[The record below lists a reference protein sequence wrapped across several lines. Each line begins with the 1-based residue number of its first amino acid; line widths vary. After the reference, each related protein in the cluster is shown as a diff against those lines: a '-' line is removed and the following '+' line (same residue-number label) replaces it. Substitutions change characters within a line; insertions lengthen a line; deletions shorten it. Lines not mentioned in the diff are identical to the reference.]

1 MNREEAINYLKKV
14 LGFSPTY
21 DEAFYT
27 LFPQL
32 KESEDE
38 RIRKEIISFIEYE
51 EARGNIPD
59 VWHQAKR
66 PVKWIDYLEKQ
77 KEHKLSIIPWTGK
90 NLKEVIDF
98 TGKSP
103 KFDEWFKSWDE
114 FEEYVHTHNDILKL
128 FCEDGSH
135 YEVPVG
141 AWIVKTP
148 DGYNIPSRFRFVQ
161 KPAEWG
167 RQSIIDA
174 LTKWLTEKIAPLHK
188 KSLDGTITEREEMF
202 MAALLEI
209 RSLVN
214 SPDFQIW
221 KDTSAEWSEEDEK
234 MLTDISWAIRHCAY
248 DDKKKERVMKWFNDD
263 YRKSPRPQPKQEWSK
278 NDTVFLNEITDF
290 FENKTVRL
298 QHDIEMYAHW
308 LKSLPERFQSLA
320 KANEEQNR
328 LSVQAWAARDKDGYV
343 HVFENKPDIG
353 VHPNTWTGFR
363 LGHTLLFDPIFPDL
377 KYEDGPVKVE
387 LKFRIIRP

>member
-1 MNREEAINYLKKV
+1 M
-14 LGFSPTY
+14 
-21 DEAFYT
+21 
-27 LFPQL
+27 
-32 KESEDE
+32 
-38 RIRKEIISFIEYE
+38 KEI
-51 EARGNIPD
+51 
-59 VWHQAKR
+59 
-66 PVKWIDYLEKQ
+66 
-77 KEHKLSIIPWTGK
+77 
-90 NLKEVIDF
+90 IDF

-103 KFDEWFKSWDE
+103 KFDEYFKSWDE
-114 FEEYVHTHNDILKL
+114 FENYVHTHNDILKL

-135 YEVPVG
+135 YEVPIG

-148 DGYNIPSRFRFVQ
+148 DGYNIPSRFRFIQ
-161 KPAEWG
+161 KP
-167 RQSIIDA
+167 
-174 LTKWLTEKIAPLHK
+174 
-188 KSLDGTITEREEMF
+188 
-202 MAALLEI
+202 
-209 RSLVN
+209 
-214 SPDFQIW
+214 
-221 KDTSAEWSEEDEK
+221 AEWSEEDEK

-343 HVFENKPDIG
+343 HVFENKPYIG